1 MAEIFSGGV
10 EMKRKRTEWLL
21 LRLTKKKM
29 RHMEIEFILYSALEV
44 NTFNI
49 AHGRLKRLKQ
59 KEWAYHVAFK
69 RWLARKQQQGMVFWK
84 DEVRG

>member
-1 MAEIFSGGV
+1 
-10 EMKRKRTEWLL
+10 MKRKRTEWLL

-29 RHMEIEFILYSALEV
+29 RQMENEFILRSELEV
-44 NTFNI
+44 TTFIVVHGRLI

-69 RWLARKQQQGMVFWK
+69 RWLARKQLRGMVFWK